1 MEPRSTGLDHKIENQ
16 NLDANTSPARRC
28 FGFHVPRII
37 HLNQESR
44 GREAMQSF
52 SASHHAVIGQ
62 TSSWASCTSCT
73 CKALDIMLAMH
84 CANSILDFIDSFC
97 QLRQKVPAMSLP
109 YLLAAS
115 LMSQLRKVNFSSTH
129 LCELY
134 RAPVDRGESSLFA
147 VSTFACFATD
157 GFFIAFSAFIAFC
170 AAGRSLHHCNGLSSE
185 MKQSTSYVIA
195 CNAPDISAH
204 DLISGHAML
213 S

>member
-1 MEPRSTGLDHKIENQ
+1 
-16 NLDANTSPARRC
+16 
-28 FGFHVPRII
+28 
-37 HLNQESR
+37 
-44 GREAMQSF
+44 
-52 SASHHAVIGQ
+52 
-62 TSSWASCTSCT
+62 
-73 CKALDIMLAMH
+73 MH

-170 AAGRSLHHCNGLSSE
+170 AAGRSPGG
-185 MKQSTSYVIA
+185 
-195 CNAPDISAH
+195 
-204 DLISGHAML
+204 GHAEHERAAPGGAAGLGEPAGAPL
-213 S
+213 SRAAPGGRILHLLKARRDPPGSPQAVLAEQEYQCKLCAVPITAATCELDHIVPVHQSFSAQARNLQALGLECHRNKTA